1 MYQFEAD
8 AAGLG
13 TAPQPSPADAA
24 LPEGES
30 LCDGC
35 GQPWPCSAV
44 THAVQR
50 ELAADFAKGY
60 SGL

>member
-13 TAPQPSPADAA
+13 IVPQPSPADTAM
-24 LPEGES
+24 PESQS

-35 GQPWPCSAV
+35 GQPSPCSAV
-44 THAVQR
+44 THAEQR
-50 ELAADFAKGY
+50 DLAADFAKGY